1 MGRFGEYL
9 SAAFQPSKPLVVA
22 GHVPGS
28 FTILQIYLVAVG
40 VTIQRIILEAYLQLN
55 IIFTQGVEFA
65 EEDDIN
71 HFDIHLHL
79 CLLVA
84 AIESGDLNTLH
95 QALDNFDSSIDEPV
109 EDGDTV
115 LHLTCLYGHLSWVQF
130 LLER

>member
-1 MGRFGEYL
+1 MNMPRSSSL
-9 SAAFQPSKPLVVA
+9 STYKACMKLEAP
-22 GHVPGS
+22 
-28 FTILQIYLVAVG
+28 VG

-65 EEDDIN
+65 EENDIN
-71 HFDIHLHL
+71 HSDIHLHL